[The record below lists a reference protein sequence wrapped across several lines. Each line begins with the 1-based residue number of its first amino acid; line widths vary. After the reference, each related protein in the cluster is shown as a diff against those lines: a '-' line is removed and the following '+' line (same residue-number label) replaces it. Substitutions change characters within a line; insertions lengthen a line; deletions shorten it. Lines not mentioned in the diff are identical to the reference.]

1 MFRKFIFSVV
11 FSILTLSTAF
21 AGGFPKPKF
30 VASFSKTNATAGDVI
45 EIIIKFDVPKGF
57 HVFSEKSDCPEDD
70 GPMRASIDFKPNNSY
85 QLIGKFRGVGDHMVK
100 EDEVWHCS
108 SGEFIDKGE
117 FRQKIKVLSTVS
129 EIEMTIN
136 GQICNES
143 GCDNI
148 RDVVIK
154 TPALKVSGKIEA
166 PAVEE
171 NPTTPSTA
179 ESIVP
184 DTARATT
191 TNTLNNPAEVGSGHY
206 RKENGH
212 GVCQIK
218 TFNGIQS
225 AENKESSWG
234 LFILAL
240 ISGFAALLTP
250 CVFPMIP
257 MTVSFFIRNK
267 NRKIALRDSFLF
279 AASIIA
285 FYTIIGTIVA
295 YTFGANAA
303 NWISTHWIPNIFFT
317 VIFVVFAAS
326 FFGAFE
332 IVLPSSIVNKVD
344 QQADKGGIMG
354 PIFMAITI
362 ALVSFSCT
370 GPIVGTVMVEAV
382 QGGALRPIIGMFG
395 FSLAFALPFGLLALF
410 PSWLNNLPKSG
421 GWLNNVKVV
430 LGFIE
435 LAFALKFLSIPDQTY
450 HWGILDREIYLAIW
464 IAIFSLLG
472 LYLLGKIR
480 FSHDDVIE
488 KLNVFRLGLV
498 IVVFAFVIYM
508 IPGMW
513 GAPLKGLAGYLPPMS
528 SQDFKSGSNSHSSEN
543 TICGTAKYAD
553 GSLNI
558 PHDIQG
564 YFDYEEA
571 LACAKAQNK
580 PLFID
585 FTGHGCVNC
594 RKMEE
599 KAWSHPEALKL
610 LKEKYVVVA
619 LYVDDKKIKLPKNE
633 WFIGNASGKQITM
646 LGEKNAEIEECYF
659 GKTTQPLYCI
669 MDGNENLLQPA
680 YGAEFFNFQSEPFI
694 QFLKDGISSFNKTKK

>member
-1 MFRKFIFSVV
+1 MFRKFIFTAVLSVIT
-11 FSILTLSTAF
+11 FANAF

-30 VASFSKTNATAGDVI
+30 VASFSKANAKAGDII
-45 EIIIKFDVPKGF
+45 EIVIKFDVPKGF

-70 GPMRASIDFKPNNSY
+70 GPQRAMIDFKSNTSY
-85 QLIGKFRGVGDHMVK
+85 QLVGKFRGVGDHMVK

-117 FRQKIKVLSTVS
+117 FRQKIKVLSTIS

-154 TPALKVSGKIEA
+154 TPALTVAGKIEA
-166 PAVEE
+166 SAPEVVAIE
-171 NPTTPSTA
+171 TTPTA
-179 ESIVP
+179 ETI
-184 DTARATT
+184 DTAIVAVGEKTT
-191 TNTLNNPAEVGSGHY
+191 TPGSAHY
-206 RKENGH
+206 KKENGH
-212 GVCQIK
+212 GVCQTK
-218 TFNGIQS
+218 TFNGVQS
-225 AENKESSWG
+225 AETEESSWG

-257 MTVSFFIRNK
+257 MTVSFFIKNK

-295 YTFGANAA
+295 YTFGASAA

-317 VIFVVFAAS
+317 VIFMVFAAS

-332 IVLPSSIVNKVD
+332 IVLPSSIVNSVD
-344 QQADKGGIMG
+344 KQADRGGITG

-421 GWLNNVKVV
+421 GWLNSVKVV

-464 IAIFSLLG
+464 IVIFTLLG

-480 FSHDDVIE
+480 FAHDDAVE
-488 KLNVFRLGLV
+488 KLNILRLSLAV
-498 IVVFAFVIYM
+498 VVFSFVMYM

-513 GAPLKGLAGYLPPMS
+513 GAPLKGLAGYLPPLS
-528 SQDFKSGSNSHSSEN
+528 SQDFKSGGNSHSSQN
-543 TICGTAKYAD
+543 TICGTAKYSD

-610 LKEKYVVVA
+610 LKDKYVVVA
-619 LYVDDKKIKLPKNE
+619 LYVDDKKIKLPKDE

-669 MDGNENLLQPA
+669 MDENENLLQPA
-680 YGAEFFNFQSEPFI
+680 YGAEFFNFKSEPFI
-694 QFLKDGISSFNKTKK
+694 QFLKDGVASFNKIKK

>member
-1 MFRKFIFSVV
+1 MFKKFIFSA
-11 FSILTLSTAF
+11 ILCLLTLSSTF
-21 AGGFPKPKF
+21 AAGFPKPKF
-30 VASFSKTNATAGDVI
+30 TATFSKTQAKAGDIV
-45 EIIIKFDVPKGF
+45 EIIIRFDVAKGF

-70 GPMRASIDFKPNNSY
+70 GPMRASIDFKPNATY
-85 QLIGKFRGVGDHMVK
+85 QLVGKFYGIGDHMVK

-117 FRQKIKVLSTVS
+117 FRQKIKVLSTIES
-129 EIEMTIN
+129 IEMIFN

-148 RDVVIK
+148 RDAVIK
-154 TPALKVSGKIEA
+154 TPKMIVVGKIE
-166 PAVEE
+166 
-171 NPTTPSTA
+171 PTPVTPTETVA
-179 ESIVP
+179 EPTETTI
-184 DTARATT
+184 DTVSAIPATT
-191 TNTLNNPAEVGSGHY
+191 TSQPNSSATY
-206 RKENGH
+206 RFENGK
-212 GVCQIK
+212 GVCHTK

-225 AENKESSWG
+225 AESTEDYMG

-279 AASIIA
+279 AFSIIA
-285 FYTIIGTIVA
+285 FYTIIGTLVA
-295 YTFGANAA
+295 YTFGATAA
-303 NWISTHWIPNIFFT
+303 NWVSTHWIPNIFFT
-317 VIFVVFAAS
+317 VIFIIFAAS

-332 IVLPSSIVNKVD
+332 IVLPSSIVNKMDKQV
-344 QQADKGGIMG
+344 DKGGFMG

-382 QGGALRPIIGMFG
+382 QGGAMRPIIAMFG
-395 FSLAFALPFGLLALF
+395 FSLAFALPFGLLSLF
-410 PSWLNNLPKSG
+410 PSWMNNLPKSG
-421 GWLNNVKVV
+421 GWLNSVKVV

-450 HWGILDREIYLAIW
+450 HWGILDREVYLAIW
-464 IAIFSLLG
+464 IAIFTLLG
-472 LYLLGKIR
+472 IYLLGKIK
-480 FSHDDVIE
+480 FSHDDDVPR
-488 KLNVFRLGLV
+488 LSVFRLGLV
-498 IVVFAFVIYM
+498 ITVFSFVIYM

-513 GAPLKGLAGYLPPMS
+513 GAPLKALAGYLPPMS
-528 SQDFKSGSNSHSSEN
+528 SQDFHANASTHTSGAS
-543 TICGTAKYAD
+543 TICGTPKYANEK
-553 GSLNI
+553 LHI
-558 PHDIQG
+558 PHGLEG
-564 YFDYEEA
+564 YYDYDEA

-580 PLFID
+580 PVFID

-599 KAWSHPEALKL
+599 KAWSDPAALKIL
-610 LKEKYVVVA
+610 REKYIVVA
-619 LYVDDKKIKLPKNE
+619 LFVDDKKIQLPQNE
-633 WFIGNASGKQITM
+633 WFKGNASGKMITM
-646 LGEKNAEIEECYF
+646 LGDKNAEIEQCYF
-659 GKTTQPLYCI
+659 GKTVQPLYVL

-680 YGAEFFNFQSEPFI
+680 YTAEYFNFKSEPFI
-694 QFLKDGISSFNKTKK
+694 KFLEDGVTNFKKIKK